1 MKKISI
7 EERPDWRA
15 TAEREGFNFHTID
28 GERYWD
34 ERGYYLFT
42 EQQITRDLEAPTQEL
57 HQMCMDAVARVVGS
71 EELLHQLAIPPAFF
85 DVIQTSWQQGTR
97 IFTHALT
104 SPTTARA
111 RQRCTRS
118 MPIPRPA

>member
-57 HQMCMDAVARVVGS
+57 HQMCLDAVARVVES
-71 EELLHQLAIPPAFF
+71 EALLHQLAIPEAFF
-85 DVIQTSWQQGTR
+85 DVIRASWKDGHPHLYGRFDFAYDGTCSGS
-97 IFTHALT
+97 IT
-104 SPTTARA
+104 
-111 RQRCTRS
+111 
-118 MPIPRPA
+118 

>member
-7 EERPDWRA
+7 EERPDWQA
-15 TAEREGFNFHTID
+15 TVEREGFNFHTID

-57 HQMCMDAVARVVGS
+57 HQMCMDAVGRIVDS
-71 EELLHQLAIPPAFF
+71 EELLRQLAIPEAFF
-85 DVIQTSWQQGTR
+85 ELIRTHGSRVTRTSM
-97 IFTHALT
+97 HVLT
-104 SPTTARA
+104 SPTMAA
-111 RQRCTRS
+111 VRQRCTRS